1 MIGAL
6 YYTLWVYRMKF
17 YQQYLGFKEDQSG
30 IVQTVWNLTSFV
42 GVTGWSNLADYHG
55 THRLLLIILCLGMAG
70 TFELIA
76 LKNFVD
82 QRWWVYL
89 ASAVFGLFGAVS
101 SGVMPLTDY
110 HILNLLKKYGA
121 DEVLYGRQVLFG
133 TVAYGLV
140 TYGLGVLI
148 EAKGFQVL
156 FWLMPIVATAAAVT
170 IGLFGYAGKIDTGT
184 SDKTPV
190 SDADDESGEREDT
203 KTISSTTSLMTY
215 LRTLTQARF
224 IFFLSIILSIG
235 VGRQVLSLFLP
246 YYLSEDLKLSP
257 GRIGQI
263 YLLSNLISPIFLF
276 TGPYFLARMG
286 VRPMLWV
293 GLMALTVRL
302 FAYSIITP
310 GQACFIIVM
319 LIELL
324 NGISFSFTH
333 LSGVREASA
342 CAPPG
347 WEATFQAVYT
357 LFYVQ
362 FPAVF
367 VSLGGGWMYKWY
379 GGLLVMQTSAAL
391 SLIALTLLTI
401 FVIVTKIVFDSRNGK
416 TVK

>member
-17 YQQYLGFKEDQSG
+17 YQQYLGFAEDQSG
-30 IVQTVWNLTSFV
+30 IVQTAWNLASFV

-55 THRLLLIILCLGMAG
+55 MHRVLLMGLCLGMAG
-70 TFELIA
+70 VFELIT

-82 QRWWVYL
+82 QKWWVYL
-89 ASAVFGLFGAVS
+89 ASAIFGLFGAIS

-110 HILNLLKKYGA
+110 HILNLLREYGA
-121 DEVLYGRQVLFG
+121 DEVLYGRQVLFWIMPV
-133 TVAYGLV
+133 VA
-140 TYGLGVLI
+140 
-148 EAKGFQVL
+148 
-156 FWLMPIVATAAAVT
+156 VATAST
-170 IGLFGYAGKIDTGT
+170 IGLFGYSSKKDDTNIP
-184 SDKTPV
+184 DKTV
-190 SDADDESGEREDT
+190 TNDTDDESEWKEDT
-203 KTISSTTSLMTY
+203 KTVASTTSLMTY
-215 LRTLTQARF
+215 FRTLTQARF

-235 VGRQVLSLFLP
+235 VGRQVLSLYLP
-246 YYLSEDLKLSP
+246 YYLSEDLKLSS
-257 GRIGQI
+257 GRVGQV

-293 GLMALTVRL
+293 GLMSLTLRL
-302 FAYSIITP
+302 LAYSIITP
-310 GQACFIIVM
+310 GRACFLVVM

-324 NGISFSFTH
+324 SGVSFSFTH

-367 VSLGGGWMYKWY
+367 VSLGGGWIYRWY
-379 GGLLVMQTSAAL
+379 GGIIVMRLSALL
-391 SLIALTLLTI
+391 SLIALILLTI
-401 FVIVTKIVFDSRNGK
+401 FIIVTKFTFNGEHRK